1 MNLQYNARWLLI
13 GSAIILA
20 LSLGVRHAFGLFL
33 QPMSQEF
40 GWGREV
46 FAFAI
51 AVQNLIWGLAQPF
64 IGAFADRYG
73 ARPTVLVTA
82 LAYVAG
88 LALMAVASTPGML
101 YLSTGLLIGFGLS
114 GTSFAVLLSVVGR
127 SVAPEK
133 RSMAMGIASAAGSF
147 GQFAMLPGTLG
158 LIQWLGWSA
167 ALLVSAM
174 LVMLIVPLVPML
186 KEKPAE
192 NINHGGQRQAL
203 GAALLEAGRHKPF
216 WWLSLGYFVCGFQ
229 VVFIGVHIPSY
240 LIDQQLSAQTGTMVL
255 ALVGLFNIA
264 GTWVAGWLGGRFA
277 KPRLLALLY
286 FSRAIVISLFVFLP
300 LSTTSAY
307 LFGIVMGLLWLSTV
321 PLTNGTIATL
331 FGVQHLSML
340 AGIAFLFHQL
350 GSFAGGWLGG
360 WVYDQ
365 SGSYDLVWNI
375 SILLSVLAALLN
387 LPIKEQPVR
396 RDTACANNLSTV

>member
-1 MNLQYNARWLLI
+1 
-13 GSAIILA
+13 
-20 LSLGVRHAFGLFL
+20 
-33 QPMSQEF
+33 
-40 GWGREV
+40 
-46 FAFAI
+46 
-51 AVQNLIWGLAQPF
+51 
-64 IGAFADRYG
+64 
-73 ARPTVLVTA
+73 
-82 LAYVAG
+82 
-88 LALMAVASTPGML
+88 MAMASTPGML

-167 ALLVSAM
+167 ALLVSAL

-192 NINHGGQRQAL
+192 NIRHGGQRQAL

-396 RDTACANNLSTV
+396 RDTACANNLSTACLY